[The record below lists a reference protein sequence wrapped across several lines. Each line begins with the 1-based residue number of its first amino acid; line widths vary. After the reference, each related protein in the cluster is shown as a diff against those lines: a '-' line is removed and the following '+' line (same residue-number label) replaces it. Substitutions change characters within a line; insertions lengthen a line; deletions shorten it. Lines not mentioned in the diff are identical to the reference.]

1 MGTNTRKLTLCAMMA
16 ALATVL
22 LMAGALP
29 LATYCG
35 PILAMLPLAV
45 TAEEAGFSWA
55 VGTYAVVTVLG
66 AVVVPE
72 PEAVLVFACT
82 GSYPALKG
90 PLDRIH
96 RWWLRRAAKLALC
109 LIALSL
115 SYGLAV
121 SVLGLPRETPG
132 MLALLLVLGLFTFL
146 LLDRLLSR
154 LILSWRRK
162 WRRLLGFDRRK

>member
-72 PEAVLVFACT
+72 PEAVLVFACA
-82 GSYPALKG
+82 GFYPAVKR
-90 PLDRIH
+90 PLDRIRR
-96 RWWLRRAAKLALC
+96 RWVRGLCKLAVWTAALC
-109 LIALSL
+109 LIDRLGVL
-115 SYGLAV
+115 
-121 SVLGLPRETPG
+121 LGLPEEAAFMKG
-132 MLALLLVLGLFTFL
+132 ALLLLGEAVFF
-146 LLDRLLSR
+146 LLDRLLGR
-154 LILSWRRK
+154 LLLRWRRD
-162 WRRLLGFDRRK
+162 WRKSLGFR